1 MAAGSSGLSTIV
13 ILPSTRPGTPASPTV
28 LPAPSTASGIATE
41 SSFNLDDNHKRWM
54 VIGICLNKILLPPL
68 RDFVAKEIPKHYI
81 ALKNAHKIDTQ
92 VCTNSLPKDGVFM
105 FNYGSINSN
114 WKRKKASYNYNVSSA
129 EELARLYLEPKMAKF
144 TGFDNTCD
152 LSAVLGILANA
163 ACFSPDIQRNAKDVR
178 SKVRN
183 EWGHCNFN
191 HWTDVHFAMCF
202 QVMETMIRSLR
213 LAKADEEKHVDSL
226 QDWETKGLTMCMGCP
241 VDKDLMHLVTVEV
254 SNLEEDL
261 KDLKTTSEGEA
272 KEISNALQSFKDE
285 ADNYFK
291 RIEENQKAL
300 SAAISDT
307 ANDISKNAKRLDGC
321 DESISLLEE
330 RQSNLEETVVSVK
343 DKQVTLSSEVGALK
357 TEQSQ
362 LASRV
367 RALEEITVNAVAG
380 GKIVQVPSRNS
391 CFCGRHHELE
401 TIAAHARICKGG
413 FTHSAICGLGG
424 VGKTSLVVEFLCQYE
439 EDYPG
444 GIFWISGENN
454 EVFQR
459 SLNEVAR
466 QLGTFQND
474 FSVSLSKTLEY
485 LRRQKDLW
493 CLVVDNLDELKM
505 SPDMKKLLTGHWK
518 HKACGHIIV
527 TTRREVVKIG
537 EDLGIDERY
546 CIELKCLTSDEGIQF
561 LAMRTGKVTSDDKH
575 ACELVCE
582 LGGLPLAL
590 DQAGAY
596 IRCLDK
602 PMKEYLKQYQK
613 QRSLLLEKMKARNLV
628 ENTADERLAVHTT
641 WLMNFEHIAHLSK
654 EQDLG
659 QAPKLLMQ
667 ICAFFGPDDI
677 PYELINQEIYKEDHS
692 TMCDQAEIVSL
703 LTKFSLFQRYS
714 TNSFSVHRLVQE
726 VIRCELR
733 KETDSVSEMDILSYA
748 VRVLHFALEH
758 ALSPAS
764 VCQSFS
770 EDAVFSLDN
779 PPSLHLWSKLAL
791 HATYLQEHLC
801 NLSKKQ
807 KVALNS
813 FLHTDEII
821 RIFNEAGVFFA
832 VSQENIKAQ
841 EMQKLK
847 LELLVKNDSSQD
859 STALP
864 DYFLDVPL
872 RDRDCKLISH
882 CMRQPPTDC
891 GSIHEGN
898 TSQMEKEK
906 EANYLR
912 EQGNREVKNNR
923 FTEALNL
930 YSKAID
936 LSTGDYRLF
945 SNRSLC
951 YLKLGDPQKALEDCD
966 KCLSLKSNFPKAF
979 IRKAWALDE
988 LVKSGSTEWVK
999 RVAQKKAMMALA
1011 LHLDSSL
1018 SCDKKWSKMFQDEP
1032 GLMTREVTNE
1042 SQLAFA
1048 LMTTQ
1053 ACETLLLHEGE
1064 YNLSHFITFTDFQI
1078 LGLGQG
1084 AVLRVKKVFK
1094 IFSRI
1099 YFENI
1104 ALPKGNAQLV
1114 CTGKDAAIHVN
1125 RCDISGGSS
1134 SCEDFPECNGGPG
1147 CIAAS
1152 LGKPTCNRSGKFGVA
1167 SAKSGVP
1174 GFPGVDVH
1182 KSSAQIENCSVHDC
1196 GGGGILVSGEGSQSL
1211 VRKCDIYKNHQA
1223 GLEAR
1228 EGGKLVA
1235 VQSRIFSNGF
1245 HGILIGP
1252 KAGECNIDGN
1262 KIFENASE
1270 GIYADRNESKIAICN
1285 NDIHHNG
1292 PFGISLAEDS
1302 CLLICRNKIFEN
1314 GFSGILAKSRTSAI
1328 IRENLISNN
1337 KCGGIHI
1344 GANYSGRIQLESNV
1358 ICDHS
1363 GPWLQHDVEK
1373 DSIRCD
1379 GFSPEPFGYYLPP
1392 GENQIYTHP
1401 PILSQNKI
1409 FNNIEGM
1416 NHPREVA
1423 GRIYS
1428 GCTFC
1433 HRSKDEVQRLLKCP
1447 KCHIATY
1454 CGKECQKKHWP
1465 THRALC
1471 RALKGRYS
1479 ITADILTTVGFERG
1493 TPSMRT
1499 FGGHLKGIGTGPKPK
1514 RNSCKEFIVK
1524 IQTQN
1529 LNSHPLQLLIVYDK
1543 SLALQCSI
1551 QSPEVF
1557 SVIKECGVLGALNKF
1572 TSKKAFFWAMFAE
1585 GGEKLT
1591 IFLDHLAPY
1600 QEW

>member
-1 MAAGSSGLSTIV
+1 MSEKNWSSIQYIESVLCVIV
-13 ILPSTRPGTPASPTV
+13 
-28 LPAPSTASGIATE
+28 
-41 SSFNLDDNHKRWM
+41 
-54 VIGICLNKILLPPL
+54 
-68 RDFVAKEIPKHYI
+68 
-81 ALKNAHKIDTQ
+81 
-92 VCTNSLPKDGVFM
+92 
-105 FNYGSINSN
+105 
-114 WKRKKASYNYNVSSA
+114 
-129 EELARLYLEPKMAKF
+129 LA
-144 TGFDNTCD
+144 
-152 LSAVLGILANA
+152 
-163 ACFSPDIQRNAKDVR
+163 
-178 SKVRN
+178 
-183 EWGHCNFN
+183 
-191 HWTDVHFAMCF
+191 
-202 QVMETMIRSLR
+202 
-213 LAKADEEKHVDSL
+213 
-226 QDWETKGLTMCMGCP
+226 GLTMCMGCP

-254 SNLEEDL
+254 SNLEENL
-261 KDLKTTSEGEA
+261 KDLKTTNEDKA

-285 ADNYFK
+285 AANYFK
-291 RIEENQKAL
+291 CIEENQKAL

-307 ANDISKNAKRLDGC
+307 ANDISKNTKRLDGC
-321 DESISLLEE
+321 DQSISLLQE
-330 RQSNLEETVVSVK
+330 RQINLEETVVSVK

-362 LASRV
+362 LDSRV
-367 RALEEITVNAVAG
+367 RALEETTVNAVAG
-380 GKIVQVPSRNS
+380 GKIVQVPSRNT

-413 FTHSAICGLGG
+413 FIHSAICGLGG

-459 SLNEVAR
+459 SLTELAR

-485 LRRQKDLW
+485 LGRQTDLW

-518 HKACGHIIV
+518 HKACGHIII

-602 PMKEYLKQYQK
+602 PMKEYLKQYQI
-613 QRSLLLEKMKARNLV
+613 QRSLLLEKMQARNLV
-628 ENTADERLAVHTT
+628 ENTADERLAIHTT

-659 QAPKLLMQ
+659 QAPKLVMQ
-667 ICAFFGPDDI
+667 ICGFFGPDDI

-692 TMCDQAEIVSL
+692 TMCDQAEIVAL

-733 KETDSVSEMDILSYA
+733 KETDSVSEMDILCYA

-801 NLSKKQ
+801 SLSEKQ
-807 KVALNS
+807 KVSLTS
-813 FLHTDEII
+813 FLYTEKII

-847 LELLVKNDSSQD
+847 LDLLVKNDSSQD

-864 DYFLDVPL
+864 DYFLYVPL

-891 GSIHEGN
+891 DSIHEGN

-906 EANYLR
+906 EANHLR
-912 EQGNREVKNNR
+912 EQGNLEVKNNR

-936 LSTGDYRLF
+936 LSSGDYRLF
-945 SNRSLC
+945 CNRSLC
-951 YLKLGDPQKALEDCD
+951 YLKLGDPMKALEDSD
-966 KCLSLKSNFPKAF
+966 RCLSLKSNFHRAV

-988 LVKSGSTEWVK
+988 LVKSGSAE
-999 RVAQKKAMMALA
+999 RVAQRNAMMALA
-1011 LHLDSSL
+1011 LHLEPSL
-1018 SCDKKWSKMFQDEP
+1018 RCDKKWSKMFQDGP
-1032 GLMTREVTNE
+1032 KLTTREVTNE
-1042 SQLAFA
+1042 SQLASA
-1048 LMTTQ
+1048 LMNTK
-1053 ACETLLLHEGE
+1053 ACETLLLLEGE
-1064 YNLSHFITFTDFQI
+1064 YNLSHFITFTDLQI
-1078 LGLGQG
+1078 VGLGQG
-1084 AVLRVKKVFK
+1084 AVLRVKEVFA
-1094 IFSRI
+1094 ISNRI

-1104 ALPKGNAQLV
+1104 ALPKGNIGLV
-1114 CTGKDAAIHVN
+1114 CRGKDAAIHMVH
-1125 RCDISGGSS
+1125 CDISGGSS
-1134 SCEDFPECNGGPG
+1134 SCEDFPECDGGPG

-1152 LGKPTCNRSGKFGVA
+1152 LGKPKCNRSGKFGD
-1167 SAKSGVP
+1167 KSTQSGFI
-1174 GFPGVDVH
+1174 GFPGVDVD

-1196 GGGGILVSGEGSQSL
+1196 GGGGILVCGEGSQAQ
-1211 VRKCDIYKNHQA
+1211 VRRCEVYKNHQA

-1228 EGGKLVA
+1228 EGGKLIA
-1235 VQSRIFSNGF
+1235 MENRIFNSGF

-1252 KAGECNIDGN
+1252 NAGECNIDGN
-1262 KIFENASE
+1262 KIFENAYE
-1270 GIYADRNESKIAICN
+1270 GIFALRNERKVAICN

-1292 PFGISLAEDS
+1292 PFGISLDEDS
-1302 CLLICRNKIFEN
+1302 RLLISKNKIFEN
-1314 GFSGILAKSRTSAI
+1314 GLWGILAKSRTSAI

-1337 KCGGIHI
+1337 KCGGVYI

-1358 ICDHS
+1358 IRDHS
-1363 GPWLQHDVEK
+1363 GPGLQHPDEK
-1373 DSIRCD
+1373 DSIPCD
-1379 GFSPEPFGYYLPP
+1379 GVSPERFGYYLPP
-1392 GENQIYTHP
+1392 GEKQIYTHP
-1401 PILSQNKI
+1401 PILNQNKI

-1416 NHPREVA
+1416 NHPREVVA
-1423 GRIYS
+1423 RIYS

-1454 CGKECQKKHWP
+1454 CSKECQSKHWP
-1465 THRALC
+1465 SHRALC

-1479 ITADILTTVGFERG
+1479 ITVEMVSTNKPG
-1493 TPSMRT
+1493 TLNIRT

-1514 RNSCKEFIVK
+1514 HNSLKEFIVK
-1524 IQTQN
+1524 IQTQT
-1529 LNSHPLQLLIVYDK
+1529 LNSHPRQMLGVYDK
-1543 SLALQCSI
+1543 SLAVQCFI

-1557 SVIKECGVLGALNKF
+1557 TVIKECGVLGALHKF
-1572 TSKKAFFWAMFAE
+1572 TSKKAFFWAMFAA
-1585 GGEKLT
+1585 GGQNLT

>member
-1 MAAGSSGLSTIV
+1 MSEKNWSSIQYIESALCVIV
-13 ILPSTRPGTPASPTV
+13 
-28 LPAPSTASGIATE
+28 
-41 SSFNLDDNHKRWM
+41 
-54 VIGICLNKILLPPL
+54 
-68 RDFVAKEIPKHYI
+68 
-81 ALKNAHKIDTQ
+81 
-92 VCTNSLPKDGVFM
+92 
-105 FNYGSINSN
+105 
-114 WKRKKASYNYNVSSA
+114 
-129 EELARLYLEPKMAKF
+129 LA
-144 TGFDNTCD
+144 
-152 LSAVLGILANA
+152 
-163 ACFSPDIQRNAKDVR
+163 
-178 SKVRN
+178 
-183 EWGHCNFN
+183 
-191 HWTDVHFAMCF
+191 
-202 QVMETMIRSLR
+202 
-213 LAKADEEKHVDSL
+213 
-226 QDWETKGLTMCMGCP
+226 GLTMCMGCP
-241 VDKDLMHLVTVEV
+241 VDKDLMQLVTVEV
-254 SNLEEDL
+254 ANLEEEL
-261 KDLKTTSEGEA
+261 KDLKTTSEDEV
-272 KEISNALQSFKDE
+272 KKIRSALQSFKDE

-291 RIEENQKAL
+291 LIEEKQKAL
-300 SAAISDT
+300 SANISEN
-307 ANDISKNAKRLDGC
+307 ASDISKNIKRLDGC

-343 DKQVTLSSEVGALK
+343 DKQITLSSEVGALK

-362 LASRV
+362 LKSRV
-367 RALEEITVNAVAG
+367 RELEKRSVNAVAG

-401 TIAAHARICKGG
+401 TIAAHTRICKGG

-424 VGKTSLVVEFLCQYE
+424 VGKTSLVVEFLCQHE

-454 EVFQR
+454 QVFQR

-474 FSVSLSKTLEY
+474 FSVSLSNTLEC
-485 LRRQKDLW
+485 LKRQEDLW
-493 CLVVDNLDELKM
+493 CLVVDNLDEVEM

-518 HKACGHIIV
+518 HKACGHIII
-527 TTRREVVKIG
+527 TTRREVVEIG
-537 EDLGIDERY
+537 EDLGIEEEY

-561 LAMRTGKVTSDDKH
+561 LAMRTGKVTGDEEH
-575 ACELVCE
+575 ARKLVHE

-596 IRCLDK
+596 IRCLNK
-602 PMKEYLKQYQK
+602 PIKEYLTEYQK
-613 QRSLLLEKMKARNLV
+613 QRFLLLKKRKARNLV
-628 ENTADERLAVHTT
+628 ENTPKERLAVHTT
-641 WLMNFEHIAHLSK
+641 WLMNFKQIDDLSQ
-654 EQDLG
+654 ELDLG
-659 QAPKLLMQ
+659 KAPKLVMQ
-667 ICAFFGPDDI
+667 ICAFFGSDDI
-677 PYELINQEIYKEDHS
+677 PYQLINREIYNEDHS

-733 KETDSVSEMDILSYA
+733 KETASVSELNILSYA

-791 HATYLQEHLC
+791 HATYLQEHLRS
-801 NLSKKQ
+801 LSEKQ
-807 KVALNS
+807 KVSLNS
-813 FLHTDEII
+813 FLCKDEII

-832 VSQENIKAQ
+832 VSRENIKAQ

-847 LELLVKNDSSQD
+847 LDLLVNNNAPQD
-859 STALP
+859 TTPLP
-864 DYFLDVPL
+864 DYFLDIPL
-872 RDRDCKLISH
+872 RDRECKLVSH

-891 GSIHEGN
+891 ESIQEVN
-898 TSQMEKEK
+898 ASQMEKEK
-906 EANYLR
+906 EVNHLR
-912 EQGNREVKNNR
+912 EQGNLEVKNNR
-923 FTEALNL
+923 FTEALKL

-936 LSTGDYRLF
+936 LSSGDYRLF

-951 YLKLGDPQKALEDCD
+951 YLKLEDPLKALEDCD
-966 KCLSLKSNFPKAF
+966 RCLSLKSDFHKA
-979 IRKAWALDE
+979 IMRKAWALDE
-988 LVKSGSTEWVK
+988 LVKSGSTE
-999 RVAQKKAMMALA
+999 RVSQKKAMMALA

-1018 SCDKKWSKMFQDEP
+1018 CCDKKWSKVFQDEP
-1032 GLMTREVTNE
+1032 GLATREVTNE
-1042 SQLAFA
+1042 SHLAFA

-1078 LGLGQG
+1078 VGLGRG
-1084 AVLRVKKVFK
+1084 AVLRVKEVFK

-1104 ALPKGNAQLV
+1104 VLPKGNIGLI
-1114 CTGKDAAIHVN
+1114 CRGKDAAIHMVH
-1125 RCDISGGSS
+1125 CDISGGLS
-1134 SCEDFPECNGGPG
+1134 SCEEFPECDGGPG

-1152 LGKPTCNRSGKFGVA
+1152 LGKSKCNRNGKFGD
-1167 SAKSGVP
+1167 KSSQS
-1174 GFPGVDVH
+1174 GFVGYPGVDVD

-1196 GGGGILVSGEGSQSL
+1196 GGGGILVCGEGSQAQ
-1211 VRKCDIYKNHQA
+1211 VRRCEVYKNHQA

-1235 VQSRIFSNGF
+1235 MENRIFNSGF

-1252 KAGECNIDGN
+1252 NAGECNIDGN
-1262 KIFENASE
+1262 KIFENAYE
-1270 GIYADRNESKIAICN
+1270 GICAACNEREIAICN
-1285 NDIHHNG
+1285 NHIHHNG
-1292 PFGISLAEDS
+1292 PFGISLDEDS
-1302 CLLICRNKIFEN
+1302 RLLISKNKIFEN
-1314 GFSGILAKSRTSAI
+1314 GHWGILAKSRTSAI
-1328 IRENLISNN
+1328 IRENLIFNN
-1337 KCGGIHI
+1337 KCGGIRI
-1344 GANYSGRIQLESNV
+1344 GTNYSGRIQLESNV
-1358 ICDHS
+1358 IRDHS
-1363 GPWLQHDVEK
+1363 GPGLHHPDEK
-1373 DSIRCD
+1373 DSTPCD
-1379 GFSPEPFGYYLPP
+1379 GVSPAPFGYDPPP

-1401 PILSQNKI
+1401 PFLSQNKI

-1416 NHPREVA
+1416 NHPREVV
-1423 GRIYS
+1423 GRIYN

-1433 HRSKDEVQRLLKCP
+1433 RRSKDEVQRLLKCP

-1454 CGKECQKKHWP
+1454 CSKECQSKHWP
-1465 THRALC
+1465 SHRALC

-1479 ITADILTTVGFERG
+1479 ITVKMVSINKPG
-1493 TPSMRT
+1493 TLKIRR
-1499 FGGHLKGIGTGPKPK
+1499 FGGHLRGIGTGPKPK

-1529 LNSHPLQLLIVYDK
+1529 LNNHPLQMLGVYDK
-1543 SLALQCSI
+1543 SLAVDCFI

-1557 SVIKECGVLGALNKF
+1557 NVIKECGVLGALHKS
-1572 TSKKAFFWAMFAE
+1572 TDKRAFFWAMFAA
-1585 GGEKLT
+1585 GGQNLT